1 MDKLS
6 LKYKPDLKIIGVAL
20 LYYLSAKLG
29 YFFAFD
35 KPMAL
40 PAWPPAGIGFAL
52 LILLGRAAWP
62 GITIGALLAN
72 VLMYWN
78 TPNVSASIIITN
90 SMAIAAGNTLE
101 PLLGC
106 YLLHIELHQHSANLA
121 DAHIGFIQVMA
132 DIEVAQIDNTI

>member
-1 MDKLS
+1 LVDKLS

-35 KPMAL
+35 KTMAL

-62 GITIGALLAN
+62 GVTIGALLAN
-72 VLMYWN
+72 IMMYWG
-78 TPNVSASIIITN
+78 TPNVSGSTIIT
-90 SMAIAAGNTLE
+90 SSAMIA
-101 PLLGC
+101 
-106 YLLHIELHQHSANLA
+106 
-121 DAHIGFIQVMA
+121 V
-132 DIEVAQIDNTI
+132 